1 MSHDACSSAAKRACV
16 LDDIHDFP
24 KKWDTLVG
32 EKGIILSGGQQHRL
46 ALARAY
52 ASKHH
57 VLILDDVLSSVDH
70 DTEQQMIDAIYAEDN
85 RPTTIIISHRVS
97 AIAPCDQIIVLDKG
111 QIIDQG
117 THAELIAKEG
127 SYQATWNYQQMEA
140 EDGYE

>member
-1 MSHDACSSAAKRACV
+1 
-16 LDDIHDFP
+16 
-24 KKWDTLVG
+24 
-32 EKGIILSGGQQHRL
+32 
-46 ALARAY
+46 
-52 ASKHH
+52 
-57 VLILDDVLSSVDH
+57 
-70 DTEQQMIDAIYAEDN
+70 MIDAIYAEDN